1 MKAISRLMML
11 WLIAVAC
18 CACHKDT
25 PRRVTGMDEPYR
37 QRPVKSNFHVLVVN
51 EQQQDITAEVYQK
64 HLLGFVDGKTNGLLK
79 DSLDVTD
86 NSIVVTAPR
95 PDFYPLEG
103 KIDRSFVRMLSAN
116 GGAELECEFLPPV
129 INNSTWLVN
138 GTEEILF
145 LVGIYNAGKP
155 IYEISVPNRPGGI
168 WVKLQLS
175 DGIVTPLKWKGE

>member
-1 MKAISRLMML
+1 MKIVSRLMLL
-11 WLIAVAC
+11 WLIAVVC

-37 QRPVKSNFHVLVVN
+37 QRPVESDFHILIVN

-86 NSIVVTAPR
+86 NSIVVTTLR
-95 PDFYPLEG
+95 PEFFPLEG
-103 KIDRSFVRMLSAN
+103 KINPSFVRVLSAN
-116 GGAELECEFLPPV
+116 GGVDLECTFGPPY
-129 INNSTWLVN
+129 INMNWFEK
-138 GTEEILF
+138 GTGAILS
-145 LVGIYNAGKP
+145 LHSVSVAG
-155 IYEISVPNRPGGI
+155 EQISQYTVPNRQVAV

-175 DGIVTPLKWKGE
+175 DGVVTPLKW

>member
-1 MKAISRLMML
+1 MNTISRLMLL
-11 WLIAVAC
+11 WLIAVVC

-37 QRPVKSNFHVLVVN
+37 QRPVERDFHILIVN

-64 HLLGFVDGKTNGLLK
+64 HLLGFVDGKTNALLK

-86 NSIVVTAPR
+86 NSIVVTTLR
-95 PDFYPLEG
+95 PEFFPLEG
-103 KIDRSFVRMLSAN
+103 KINPSFVRVLSAN
-116 GGAELECEFLPPV
+116 GWAELECEFLPPV

-138 GTEEILF
+138 GTETILS
-145 LVGIYNAGKP
+145 LVGIYNGGKP

-175 DGIVTPLKWKGE
+175 DGVVTPLKW

>member
-1 MKAISRLMML
+1 MKTISRLMML
-11 WLIAVAC
+11 WLIAVVC

-37 QRPVKSNFHVLVVN
+37 QRPVESDFHVVVVD

-64 HLLGFVDGKTNGLLK
+64 HRLSFVDVKTNALLK

-95 PDFYPLEG
+95 PEFFPLEG
-103 KIDRSFVRMLSAN
+103 KINPSFVRVLSAK
-116 GGAELECEFLPPV
+116 GGVELECRYTPPYINTNWFVNGKGTILSLLTVYSAGNPISDLPP
-129 INNSTWLVN
+129 T
-138 GTEEILF
+138 
-145 LVGIYNAGKP
+145 
-155 IYEISVPNRPGGI
+155 NRQVAV

-175 DGIVTPLKWKGE
+175 DGVVTPLK

>member
-1 MKAISRLMML
+1 MKTISRLMML
-11 WLIAVAC
+11 WLIAVVC

-37 QRPVKSNFHVLVVN
+37 QRPVESDFHVVVVD

-64 HLLGFVDGKTNGLLK
+64 HRLSFVDGKTNALLK

-95 PDFYPLEG
+95 PEFFPLEG
-103 KIDRSFVRMLSAN
+103 KINPSFVRVLSAK
-116 GGAELECEFLPPV
+116 GGVDLECTFGTPY
-129 INNSTWLVN
+129 INMNWFEK
-138 GTEEILF
+138 GKGAILS
-145 LVGIYNAGKP
+145 LLDVSVAG
-155 IYEISVPNRPGGI
+155 EQISQYTVPNRQAAV

-175 DGIVTPLKWKGE
+175 DGVVTPLKW